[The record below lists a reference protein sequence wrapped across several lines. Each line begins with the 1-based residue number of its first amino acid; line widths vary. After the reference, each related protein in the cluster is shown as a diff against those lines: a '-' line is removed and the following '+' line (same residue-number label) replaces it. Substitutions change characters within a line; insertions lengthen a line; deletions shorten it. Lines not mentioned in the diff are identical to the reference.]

1 MHEGRASEKGFALF
15 WKQDHRSRV
24 DPHTTMR
31 FTSLFALAL
40 LPVPMTRAV
49 DFKSKVAPVLKQYCY
64 KCHSEAEKKEKGK
77 LALDNLQRFGEKIGS
92 GKLIS
97 PGEPDASPFYT
108 SMIEPLDSEDRM
120 PPKKDAQPSEQQVEL
135 IKTWIAEGAKFE
147 GGGTAPAMAPSQAA
161 APGGL
166 TTWTSADGRTIQA
179 TMLRLEGDNVILQR
193 NDGGVFSVPLANL
206 SPESQAA
213 AKGTK

>member
-1 MHEGRASEKGFALF
+1 
-15 WKQDHRSRV
+15 
-24 DPHTTMR
+24 MR

-49 DFKSKVAPVLKQYCY
+49 DFKSQVAPVLKQYCY

-77 LALDNLQRFGEKIGS
+77 LALDNLQRLGEKIGS

-97 PGEPDASPFYT
+97 PGEPDTSPFYT

-147 GGGTAPAMAPSQAA
+147 GGGAAPAMAPSQAA